1 VPATS
6 REHGLS
12 NLCRCNVKK
21 VSIYTDGACLGNP
34 GPGGY
39 GIILVYGK
47 NRKELSGGYRLTT
60 NNRMELMAAIQGLA
74 TLKEPCKVQLYS
86 DSQYLVESMEKGWVQ
101 RWKANNWYRNKKE
114 KAANQDL
121 WQELLN
127 LCQKHTISFV
137 WIRGHDGHSENE
149 QCDKLAFVAAHIP
162 ELPSDEGYER
172 SSIDSQFFLNH
183 Y

>member
-1 VPATS
+1 MKS
-6 REHGLS
+6 
-12 NLCRCNVKK
+12 

-47 NRKELSGGYRLTT
+47 NRREFSGGYRLTT

-74 TLKEPCKVQLYS
+74 ALKEACQVQLYS
-86 DSQYLVESMEKGWVQ
+86 DSQYLVEVMEKGWAR
-101 RWKANNWYRNKKE
+101 RWQANNWFRNKKE

-127 LCQKHTISFV
+127 LCQKHTVRFG
-137 WIRGHDGHSENE
+137 WIKGHDGHPENE
-149 QCDKLAFVAAHIP
+149 QCDKLAFTACQ
-162 ELPSDEGYER
+162 LPDLPNDEGYVT
-172 SSIDSQFFLNH
+172 SSVDSKLFQNH
-183 Y
+183 HQGAL

>member
-1 VPATS
+1 MKS
-6 REHGLS
+6 
-12 NLCRCNVKK
+12 

-39 GIILVYGK
+39 GIILVYGN

-74 TLKEPCKVQLYS
+74 ALREPCQVQLSS
-86 DSQYLVESMEKGWVQ
+86 DSQYLVEAMEKGWAH
-101 RWKANNWYRNKKE
+101 RWQANHWYRNKKE

-127 LCQKHTISFV
+127 LCQKHAVRFV
-137 WIRGHDGHSENE
+137 WIRGHDGHPENE
-149 QCDKLAFVAAHIP
+149 QCDQLASAAAHVP
-162 ELPSDEGYER
+162 ELPSDEGYEI
-172 SSIDSQFFLNH
+172 SSVDSNFS
-183 Y
+183 

>member
-1 VPATS
+1 MKS
-6 REHGLS
+6 
-12 NLCRCNVKK
+12 

-39 GIILVYGK
+39 GIVLVYAL

-74 TLKEPCKVQLYS
+74 ALKDPCQVRLYS
-86 DSQYLVESMEKGWVQ
+86 DSKYLVEAMEKGWAH
-101 RWKANNWYRNKKE
+101 RWQANNWYRNKNE

-127 LCQKHTISFV
+127 LCQKHTVSFT
-137 WIRGHDGHSENE
+137 WIRGHDGHPENE
-149 QCDKLAFVAAHIP
+149 QCDKLAFAAAHLM
-162 ELPSDEGYER
+162 ELPSDAGYEK
-172 SSIDSQFFLNH
+172 SSVDSKFSLNPD
-183 Y
+183 